1 MGQLYLNEYAKHL
14 VGKRVCIG
22 CREGILRDNF
32 SEIIADVKFL
42 ARNGVKTILYHN
54 LPNRF
59 ANQKLLTTLEKKL
72 PETTITRIAPDEN
85 FYAAV
90 LSQPEA
96 HFKVIFLERRYL
108 IDNKGHKI
116 NTLTTGSIRGSIRD
130 SLDDFAS
137 KIANVNFKDT
147 MNLICE
153 TIEAGN
159 TERVHILPAGKNSIR
174 QELFTV
180 EGSGTMIADNF
191 TEKFRRVESDEDIAV
206 VNRILAMYK
215 RAGFLKPR
223 SKNYVQEHRNNFFVT
238 EIDSIIVSCVEQKVV
253 DEQTIEL
260 GALAIS
266 TRFRNQRIGVYTVGA
281 FIETMVSMGYSRF
294 ISLTLNPRLQAL
306 FAQLGFVEKSPPE
319 YSARQSISP
328 TVQMFFKDTGIK

>member
-14 VGKRVCIG
+14 VGKRVCIA

-32 SEIIADVKFL
+32 SVIIADIKFL
-42 ARNGVKTILYHN
+42 ARNGVQTTLFHN

-59 ANQKLLTTLEKKL
+59 ATRELLTTLENRL
-72 PETTITRIAPDEN
+72 PETQLVRIKPEDH

-90 LSQPEA
+90 LAQPESQY
-96 HFKVIFLERRYL
+96 KVIFLERRYL
-108 IDNKGHKI
+108 IDNMGRKI
-116 NTLTTGSIRGSIRD
+116 NTLTTGSIRNSA
-130 SLDDFAS
+130 DDFAGH
-137 KIANVNFKDT
+137 IANVNFKDT

-153 TIEAGN
+153 AIETGQP
-159 TERVHILPAGKNSIR
+159 ERIHILPAGKDSIR

-191 TEKFRRVESDEDIAV
+191 TEKFRPVESDEDVAV
-206 VNRILAMYK
+206 VGRILTMYK

-223 SKNYVQEHRNNFFVT
+223 SKNYVHEHRNNFYVT
-238 EIDSIIVSCVEQKVV
+238 EIDSIIVGCVEQKIV

-281 FIETMVSMGYSRF
+281 FMETMVSKGYCRF
-294 ISLTLNPRLQAL
+294 ISLTLNPRLQDL
-306 FAQLGFVEKSPPE
+306 FLQLGFLRKSPPE
-319 YSARQSISP
+319 YGTRQRQSP
-328 TVQMFFKDTGIK
+328 GVQMFFKVLG

>member
-1 MGQLYLNEYAKHL
+1 M
-14 VGKRVCIG
+14 
-22 CREGILRDNF
+22 
-32 SEIIADVKFL
+32 S
-42 ARNGVKTILYHN
+42 
-54 LPNRF
+54 
-59 ANQKLLTTLEKKL
+59 
-72 PETTITRIAPDEN
+72 ETTITRIAPDEN

-90 LSQPEA
+90 LAQPETN
-96 HFKVIFLERRYL
+96 FKVIFLERRYL

-116 NTLTTGSIRGSIRD
+116 NTLTTGSIRNSP
-130 SLDDFAS
+130 DDFAS
-137 KIANVNFKDT
+137 RIANVNFKDT
-147 MNLICE
+147 INLICE

-159 TERVHILPAGKNSIR
+159 TERIHILPAGKNSIR

-191 TEKFRRVESDEDIAV
+191 TEKFRRVESDEDVAV

-223 SKNYVQEHRNNFFVT
+223 SKNYVNKHRNNFFVT
-238 EIDSIIVSCVEQKVV
+238 EIDSIIVGCVEQKVV

-281 FIETMVSMGYSRF
+281 FMETMVSMGYSRF

-306 FAQLGFVEKSPPE
+306 FSQVGFIQASPPE
-319 YSARQSISP
+319 YSKRQSISP
-328 TVQMFFKDTGIK
+328 TVQMFVKIL

>member
-1 MGQLYLNEYAKHL
+1 MGQLYLNEYVKNL

-32 SEIIADVKFL
+32 SEIIADIKFL
-42 ARNGVKTILYHN
+42 TRNGIKTTLFHN

-72 PETTITRIAPDEN
+72 SETTITRIAPDEC

-90 LSQPEA
+90 LAQPKTG
-96 HFKVIFLERRYL
+96 FKVMFLERRYL

-116 NTLTTGSIRGSIRD
+116 NTLTTSSIRSSQD
-130 SLDDFAS
+130 NFAS
-137 KIANVNFKDT
+137 RIANVNFKDT
-147 MNLICE
+147 INLICE
-153 TIEAGN
+153 IIEAGN
-159 TERVHILPAGKNSIR
+159 TERIHILPAGKNSIR

-191 TEKFRRVESDEDIAV
+191 TEKFRMVESDEDVAV

-223 SKNYVQEHRNNFFVT
+223 SKNYVDEHRNNFFVT
-238 EIDSIIVSCVEQKVV
+238 EIDSIIVGCVEQKVV
-253 DEQTIEL
+253 DDQTIEL

-281 FIETMVSMGYSRF
+281 FMETMASRGYSRF

-306 FAQLGFVEKSPPE
+306 FSQVGFVQKSPPE
-319 YSARQSISP
+319 YSKRQSLSP
-328 TVQMFFKDTGIK
+328 TVQMFVKILE

>member
-1 MGQLYLNEYAKHL
+1 M
-14 VGKRVCIG
+14 
-22 CREGILRDNF
+22 RDNF
-32 SEIIADVKFL
+32 TEIIADIKFL
-42 ARNGVKTILYHN
+42 TRNGVKTTLFHN

-59 ANQKLLTTLEKKL
+59 ANQKLLTTLQKRL
-72 PETTITRIAPDEN
+72 PETQITRIAPEEH

-90 LSQPEA
+90 LAQPEA
-96 HFKVIFLERRYL
+96 KFKVIFLERRYL

-116 NTLTTGSIRGSIRD
+116 NTLTTSSIRN
-130 SLDDFAS
+130 SLEDFAS
-137 KIANVNFKDT
+137 RIANVNFKDT

-153 TIEAGN
+153 SIEAGHS
-159 TERVHILPAGKNSIR
+159 ERIHILPAGKNSIR

-191 TEKFRRVESDEDIAV
+191 TERFRRVESDEDVAV

-223 SKNYVQEHRNNFFVT
+223 SKNYVTLHRNNFYVT
-238 EIDSIIVSCVEQKVV
+238 EIDSIIVGCVEQKIV

-281 FIETMVSMGYSRF
+281 FMEAMAAIGYSRF

-306 FAQLGFVEKSPPE
+306 FAQLGFVQKSPNE
-319 YSARQSISP
+319 YSERQSQSP
-328 TVQMFFKDTGIK
+328 DVKMFLKILE

>member
-14 VGKRVCIG
+14 VDKRVCIG

-32 SEIIADVKFL
+32 SEIIADIKFL
-42 ARNGVKTILYHN
+42 TRNGIKTTLFHN

-72 PETTITRIAPDEN
+72 PETTITRIAPDES

-90 LSQPEA
+90 LAQPGTD
-96 HFKVIFLERRYL
+96 FKVIFLERRYL
-108 IDNKGHKI
+108 IDNKGQKI
-116 NTLTTGSIRGSIRD
+116 NTLTTGSIRTSP
-130 SLDDFAS
+130 DDFAS
-137 KIANVNFKDT
+137 RIANVNFKDT
-147 MNLICE
+147 INLICE
-153 TIEAGN
+153 AIEAGN
-159 TERVHILPAGKNSIR
+159 TERIHILPAGKNSIR

-191 TEKFRRVESDEDIAV
+191 TEKFRMVESDEDVAV

-223 SKNYVQEHRNNFFVT
+223 SKNYVNQHRSNFFVT
-238 EIDSIIVSCVEQKVV
+238 EIDSIIVGCVEQKVV
-253 DEQTIEL
+253 DKHTIEL

-266 TRFRNQRIGVYTVGA
+266 TRFRSQRIGVYTVGA
-281 FIETMVSMGYSRF
+281 FIETMASMGYSRF

-306 FAQLGFVEKSPPE
+306 FAQLGFIKTSPPE
-319 YSARQSISP
+319 YAKRQSMSP
-328 TVQMFFKDTGIK
+328 NVQMFVKILE

>member
-1 MGQLYLNEYAKHL
+1 MGQLYLNEYVKHL

-32 SEIIADVKFL
+32 SEIIADIKFL
-42 ARNGVKTILYHN
+42 TRSGIKTTLFHN

-72 PETTITRIAPDEN
+72 SETTITRIAPDES

-90 LSQPEA
+90 LAQPETN
-96 HFKVIFLERRYL
+96 FKVIFLERRYL

-116 NTLTTGSIRGSIRD
+116 NTLTTSSIRS
-130 SLDDFAS
+130 SQDDFAS
-137 KIANVNFKDT
+137 RIANVNFKDT
-147 MNLICE
+147 INLICE
-153 TIEAGN
+153 AIEAGN
-159 TERVHILPAGKNSIR
+159 TERIHILPAGKNSIR

-191 TEKFRRVESDEDIAV
+191 TEKFRMVESDEDVAV

-223 SKNYVQEHRNNFFVT
+223 SKNYVNKHRNNFFVT
-238 EIDSIIVSCVEQKVV
+238 EIDSIIVSCVEQKIV
-253 DEQTIEL
+253 DDQTIEL

-281 FIETMVSMGYSRF
+281 FTETMVSMGYSRF

-306 FAQLGFVEKSPPE
+306 FSQLGFSQASPPE
-319 YSARQSISP
+319 YSKRQSISP
-328 TVQMFFKDTGIK
+328 TVQMFVKILE

>member
-1 MGQLYLNEYAKHL
+1 MGQLYLKEYAKHL

-32 SEIIADVKFL
+32 SVIIADIKFL
-42 ARNGVKTILYHN
+42 TRNGIQTTLFHN

-59 ANQKLLTTLEKKL
+59 ANQKLLATLEKRL
-72 PETTITRIAPDEN
+72 PETQLVRIAPEDH

-90 LSQPEA
+90 LTQPESQ
-96 HFKVIFLERRYL
+96 FKVIFLERRYL
-108 IDNKGHKI
+108 IDNRGRKI
-116 NTLTTGSIRGSIRD
+116 NTLTTGSIRNSSDNYGG
-130 SLDDFAS
+130 L
-137 KIANVNFKDT
+137 IANVNFKDT
-147 MNLICE
+147 MTLICE
-153 TIEAGN
+153 AIEAGQS
-159 TERVHILPAGKNSIR
+159 ERIHILPAGKNSIR

-191 TEKFRRVESDEDIAV
+191 TEKFRRVASDEDVAV
-206 VNRILAMYK
+206 VDRILAMYK

-223 SKNYVQEHRNNFFVT
+223 GKNYVSEHRNNFYVT
-238 EIDSIIVSCVEQKVV
+238 EIDSIIVGCVEQKIV
-253 DEQTIEL
+253 DQRTIEL

-281 FIETMVSMGYSRF
+281 FMETMASMGYSRF

-306 FAQLGFVEKSPPE
+306 FTQLGFVKKSPPE
-319 YSARQSISP
+319 YSVRQKQSP
-328 TVQMFFKDTGIK
+328 DVEMFVKELR

>member
-1 MGQLYLNEYAKHL
+1 MGQLYLNEYVKHL

-32 SEIIADVKFL
+32 SEIIADIKFL
-42 ARNGVKTILYHN
+42 TRNGIKTTLFHN

-72 PETTITRIAPDEN
+72 SETTITRIAPDES

-90 LSQPEA
+90 LAQPETN
-96 HFKVIFLERRYL
+96 FKVIFLERRYL

-116 NTLTTGSIRGSIRD
+116 NTLTTGSIRN

-137 KIANVNFKDT
+137 RIANVNFKDT
-147 MNLICE
+147 INLICE

-159 TERVHILPAGKNSIR
+159 TERIHILPAGKNSIR

-191 TEKFRRVESDEDIAV
+191 TERFRMVESDEDVAV

-215 RAGFLKPR
+215 GAGFLKPR
-223 SKNYVQEHRNNFFVT
+223 SKNYVNEHRSNFFVT
-238 EIDSIIVSCVEQKVV
+238 EIDSIIVGCVEQKVV
-253 DEQTIEL
+253 DDQTIEL

-266 TRFRNQRIGVYTVGA
+266 TRFRNQRIGVYTVSA
-281 FIETMVSMGYSRF
+281 FMETMVSIGYSRF

-306 FAQLGFVEKSPPE
+306 FSQLGFSQASPPE
-319 YSARQSISP
+319 YSKRQNISP
-328 TVQMFFKDTGIK
+328 TVQMFVKILE

>member
-32 SEIIADVKFL
+32 AEIIADIKFL
-42 ARNGVKTILYHN
+42 TRKGVQTTLFHN

-59 ANQKLLTTLEKKL
+59 ANQKLLTTLEKRL
-72 PETTITRIAPDEN
+72 PETKITRIAPAEN
-85 FYAAV
+85 FYATV
-90 LSQPEA
+90 LRQPEA
-96 HFKVIFLERRYL
+96 KFKVIFLERRYL

-116 NTLTTGSIRGSIRD
+116 NTLTTGSIRD

-137 KIANVNFKDT
+137 RIANVNFKDT
-147 MNLICE
+147 MNLICKA
-153 TIEAGN
+153 IEAGN
-159 TERVHILPAGKNSIR
+159 SERIHILPARKNSIK

-180 EGSGTMIADNF
+180 EGCGTMIADNF
-191 TEKFRRVESDEDIAV
+191 SETFRRVESDEDVAI

-215 RAGFLKPR
+215 RAGFLRPR
-223 SKNYVQEHRNNFFVT
+223 SKDYVNQHRDDFYVT
-238 EIDSIIVSCVEQKVV
+238 EIDSIIVGCVEQKEV
-253 DEQTIEL
+253 DERTIEL

-266 TRFRNQRIGVYTVGA
+266 TKFRNQRIGVYTVTA
-281 FIETMVSMGYSRF
+281 FMESMALKGYSRF

-306 FAQLGFVEKSPPE
+306 FSQLGFVQQSPVE
-319 YSARQSISP
+319 YSNRQNQSP
-328 TVQMFFKDTGIK
+328 DVQMFLKILD